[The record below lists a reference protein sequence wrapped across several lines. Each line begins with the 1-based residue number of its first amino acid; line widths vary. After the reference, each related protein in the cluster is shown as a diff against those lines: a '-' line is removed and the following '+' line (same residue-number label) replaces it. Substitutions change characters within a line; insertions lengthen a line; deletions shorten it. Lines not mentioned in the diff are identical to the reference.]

1 MFDLI
6 CQWLY
11 FHKLVGVTGVEPAR
25 LAPTDPKSVVS
36 ANSTTRPC
44 WSLLSTLDRGSDGD
58 CLLDSDFAFVTSH
71 TFLTSVCGHFTRGVL
86 LSEKV
91 LVCPSQKE
99 EFGWPCWQS
108 GTLGF

>member
-6 CQWLY
+6 CQWLN

-44 WSLLSTLDRGSDGD
+44 WSLLSTLDRSGDSD
-58 CLLDSDFAFVTSH
+58 CLLDGDLAFVASH
-71 TFLTSVCGHFTRGVL
+71 AFLTSVCGHFTRGVL
-86 LSEKV
+86 SSEKV
-91 LVCPSQKE
+91 LVRPSAKE
-99 EFGWPCWQS
+99 EFG
-108 GTLGF
+108 